1 MDIHTAQFITSSTG
15 PLAVGKKLPEVA
27 LIGRSNVG
35 KSSLINLLTRQRHL
49 AKTSSTPGKTQ
60 TVNYFLI
67 NNAWYLIDL
76 PGYGYAH
83 ASRKKLGEL
92 SAMLTD
98 FLAHSSRL
106 LVLFVLIDAR
116 LEPQAIDLE
125 FLNWAGDQQV
135 PVALLFTKADKLTRS
150 QIARNIQAF
159 ERALLKTWESLPP
172 SFITSSTSGVGRKE
186 VLAYL
191 EKILN
196 IAGRKKS

>member
-1 MDIHTAQFITSSTG
+1 MDIRSAQFLTSATR
-15 PLAVGKKLPEVA
+15 PLVGGRNLPEIA

-60 TVNYFLI
+60 TVNYFLV
-67 NNAWYLIDL
+67 NNTWYLVDL
-76 PGYGYAH
+76 PGYGYART
-83 ASRKKLGEL
+83 SKQKLAEL
-92 SAMLTD
+92 SDMLTN
-98 FLAHSSRL
+98 FLAHAPHL

-116 LEPQAIDLE
+116 LEPQPIDLE
-125 FLNWAGDQQV
+125 FLNWAGDRQV

-150 QIARNIQAF
+150 QLAKNVQAF

-172 SFITSSTSGVGRKE
+172 SFITSSASGAGREE

-196 IAGRKKS
+196 IAG